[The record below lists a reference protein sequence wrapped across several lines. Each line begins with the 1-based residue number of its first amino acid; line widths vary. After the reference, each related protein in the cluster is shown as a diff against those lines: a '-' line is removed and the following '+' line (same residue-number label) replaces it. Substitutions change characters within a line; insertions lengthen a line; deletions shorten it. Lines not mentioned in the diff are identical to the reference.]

1 MFSETIPYFFFCQWQ
16 VVQTRLRLRQS
27 SRDTNRSW
35 TMVDIL
41 LSIAKEEGGFRGLFK
56 GLESKIVQTVL
67 TSAFMFVVYEK
78 VVAVMK
84 RQWSG

>member
-1 MFSETIPYFFFCQWQ
+1 MA
-16 VVQTRLRLRQS
+16 
-27 SRDTNRSW
+27 
-35 TMVDIL
+35 DIL